1 MTANAPFAPH
11 PPKGR
16 GLRRWDTQ
24 HDERPEG
31 FAVDEW
37 RVVLATLAP
46 VSGGG
51 VVFLSSTLD
60 SLVWQA

>member
-1 MTANAPFAPH
+1 MTDSAALTPRTLT
-11 PPKGR
+11 GR